1 MSHPHP
7 NQPGAGGVR
16 VQNFLHGCRT
26 VFWLGPRVLEG
37 MGQGKVAEI
46 WAGRETPGKA
56 ELLSILAEV
65 RKAFT

>member
-1 MSHPHP
+1 M
-7 NQPGAGGVR
+7 
-16 VQNFLHGCRT
+16 
-26 VFWLGPRVLEG
+26 FWLGPRVLEG